1 MPASR
6 SSIAPNTLGESI
18 RGRHIHSTLPLG
30 ATSAVVSQS
39 DRKP

>member
-6 SSIAPNTLGESI
+6 SRIEPNMLGESN

-30 ATSAVVSQS
+30 ATSAHVSQS
-39 DRKP
+39 ERKA